1 MFILLL
7 NLTPALSLLLN
18 EESASYNI
26 KGVKSN
32 FFSIFI
38 SDVDS
43 LFNRES
49 PFPVK
54 VYKANGGRVT
64 ND

>member
-32 FFSIFI
+32 FLSIFI

-43 LFNRES
+43 SFNRES

-54 VYKANGGRVT
+54 VCKANGGRVT